1 VAPYVRA
8 IKQATAVTP
17 HRVRLET
24 VTPYPQLIQDLTRVR
39 IVSARLGEDVATE
52 RFNRGD
58 AAIGTGPYRAIRWTP
73 GDKLELERNPSYY
86 GPRPQWDQ
94 VVFKPI
100 ASDASRLAALL
111 SGSADVIDKVS
122 TADIGR
128 LRSDDRVAVFTHSG
142 NRTMFLVPDLDRDVS
157 PFITDRDGTPLN
169 PNPMRRLEVRRALS
183 LAINR
188 QALAERTME
197 GLATPANQAA
207 PEGMFGYSSRIA
219 PVTYDPNAARRM
231 LADAGYPSG
240 FRLTLHC
247 SSGRYLN
254 DRQTCQ
260 AIGQMLQR
268 AGVETRVE
276 AEPPAVFYTRMT
288 AFNASLLL
296 NGWGSIGDNLTVM
309 RQALHSVN
317 ASRGYGGFNRGRYA
331 NAEVDRL
338 IEAAAEIT
346 DDRQREAAQQAAM
359 EQAMA
364 DLAVIPLYT
373 ASWAWATR
381 RGLAYEAGFD
391 EGTMAT
397 RVTRR

>member
-1 VAPYVRA
+1 
-8 IKQATAVTP
+8 
-17 HRVRLET
+17 
-24 VTPYPQLIQDLTRVR
+24 
-39 IVSARLGEDVATE
+39 
-52 RFNRGD
+52 
-58 AAIGTGPYRAIRWTP
+58 
-73 GDKLELERNPSYY
+73 
-86 GPRPQWDQ
+86 
-94 VVFKPI
+94 
-100 ASDASRLAALL
+100 
-111 SGSADVIDKVS
+111 
-122 TADIGR
+122 
-128 LRSDDRVAVFTHSG
+128 
-142 NRTMFLVPDLDRDVS
+142 M
-157 PFITDRDGTPLN
+157 
-169 PNPMRRLEVRRALS
+169 
-183 LAINR
+183 
-188 QALAERTME
+188 
-197 GLATPANQAA
+197 
-207 PEGMFGYSSRIA
+207 
-219 PVTYDPNAARRM
+219 
-231 LADAGYPSG
+231 
-240 FRLTLHC
+240 TLHC

-309 RQALHSVN
+309 RQALHSVD

-338 IEAAAEIT
+338 IETAAEII

-397 RVTRR
+397 RVTRQ

>member
-1 VAPYVRA
+1 
-8 IKQATAVTP
+8 
-17 HRVRLET
+17 
-24 VTPYPQLIQDLTRVR
+24 
-39 IVSARLGEDVATE
+39 
-52 RFNRGD
+52 
-58 AAIGTGPYRAIRWTP
+58 
-73 GDKLELERNPSYY
+73 
-86 GPRPQWDQ
+86 
-94 VVFKPI
+94 
-100 ASDASRLAALL
+100 LAALL

-122 TADIGR
+122 TADISR

-157 PFITDRDGTPLN
+157 PYITDRDGMPLN

-231 LADAGYPSG
+231 LADAGYPNG
-240 FRLTLHC
+240 FRMTLHC

-309 RQALHSVN
+309 RQALHSVD
-317 ASRGYGGFNRGRYA
+317 AGRGYGGFNRGRYA